1 MGNLQPRAKL
11 IWSLTASGL
20 GTTLAGAGNSGD
32 WGGAGSGD
40 WPPIVNAE
48 TAIDLRE
55 ITDVVL
61 MVAVGDIVSSPSLQV
76 GLDVYDDLGNLYAN
90 VLQTAAVTTA
100 VNTVPLAAGGLHGG
114 YDGTAS
120 SYLVLP
126 EWGRVSWTLSGGSM
140 TGVQIALYGR

>member
-11 IWSLTASGL
+11 IWSLTASGK
-20 GTTLAGAGNSGD
+20 GTTLSAGGNSGS
-32 WGGAGSGD
+32 WAGSGPGD
-40 WPPIVNAE
+40 WPPALNAE
-48 TAIDLRE
+48 TPVDLRE

-61 MVAVGDIVSSPSLQV
+61 MVSVGAIASSPSLQV
-76 GLDVYDDLGNLYAN
+76 GLDVYDNLGNLFAN
-90 VLQTAAVTTA
+90 VLQTAAITSA
-100 VNTVPLAAGGLHGG
+100 VNTVPVLAGGLHGG
-114 YDGTAS
+114 YNGTAS